1 MIKVSHLLRTLFNKS
16 APLLWQHYLFMTV
29 WYRQFH
35 MRANNDNFKDTFK
48 FSSVM
53 MRLDWSLPRV
63 YTTEVIDSKYA
74 NTFLSI
80 LVDI

>member
-1 MIKVSHLLRTLFNKS
+1 
-16 APLLWQHYLFMTV
+16 
-29 WYRQFH
+29 

-53 MRLDWSLPRV
+53 MHLDWSLPRV
-63 YTTEVIDSKYA
+63 YTTELIDSKYA